1 MHNWTKIDLLQPWRC
16 NTPSMV
22 DHLITGIIAMAFCAR
37 QHLGCRSHIFTLF
50 RLASPFGHGQQPLH
64 RDFFYPRKNRIG
76 KLIYTGFK
84 NTKMNIVITICR
96 LIGSIAFKW
105 VISILS
111 CIVIPPQVLCRLRRD
126 SHIPRNARSTWSV
139 HAGARIFVFY
149 FPLSSSGTSRI
160 PLPI

>member
-16 NTPSMV
+16 NMPSMV
-22 DHLITGIIAMAFCAR
+22 DHLMTGIIAMAFCAR
-37 QHLGCRSHIFTLF
+37 QHLGCRSHNFTLF

-96 LIGSIAFKW
+96 LIGSIALKW

-111 CIVIPPQVLCRLRRD
+111 CIAIYTGQNWCHEQKHREIGAFVVFLRKYQPFSPRKIRYSEVVILFQ
-126 SHIPRNARSTWSV
+126 T
-139 HAGARIFVFY
+139 F
-149 FPLSSSGTSRI
+149 TTK
-160 PLPI
+160 